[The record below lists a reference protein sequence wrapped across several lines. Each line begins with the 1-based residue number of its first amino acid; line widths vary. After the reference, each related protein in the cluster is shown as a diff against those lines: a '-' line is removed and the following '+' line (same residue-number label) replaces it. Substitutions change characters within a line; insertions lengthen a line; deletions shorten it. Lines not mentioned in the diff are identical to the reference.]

1 MKKDNKKK
9 KKKKIKVGPIYLS
22 LLDFVSLIILFFV
35 ILVYLISP
43 RRYAIT
49 TARYGQG
56 SEEDNKN
63 VEIAMGKNH
72 TEERFRLYFQWYNV
86 VHEIGHGVM
95 IYNSDRK
102 VSPAKGEQLA
112 NDFAVAYW
120 LYYGEE
126 EKIKMLE
133 DIVTYASENMK
144 NDANGEDYLEYADKH
159 WDDDSFFTFNNYGWF
174 QFTSVKKSL
183 ENRKTL
189 DEVLYEMGIK
199 EYKLNGNKL
208 LIYETIDEDT
218 STQIIDDAI
227 DNINAWGLK
236 MPKAIHHVSDDPNDN
251 YSIPKKKFMGLFE
264 IIDFGKVL

>member
-126 EKIKMLE
+126 DKIEMLE
-133 DIVTYASENMK
+133 EENAKLSE
-144 NDANGEDYLEYADKH
+144 E
-159 WDDDSFFTFNNYGWF
+159 NN
-174 QFTSVKKSL
+174 
-183 ENRKTL
+183 
-189 DEVLYEMGIK
+189 
-199 EYKLNGNKL
+199 L
-208 LIYETIDEDT
+208 LIEKTKSNDE
-218 STQIIDDAI
+218 
-227 DNINAWGLK
+227 
-236 MPKAIHHVSDDPNDN
+236 
-251 YSIPKKKFMGLFE
+251 FMAQKE
-264 IIDFGKVL
+264 IEMLLYF